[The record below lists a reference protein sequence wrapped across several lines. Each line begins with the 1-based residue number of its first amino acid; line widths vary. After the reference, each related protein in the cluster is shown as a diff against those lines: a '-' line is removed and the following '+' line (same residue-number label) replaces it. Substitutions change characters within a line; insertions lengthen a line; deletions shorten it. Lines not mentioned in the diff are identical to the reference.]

1 MDTIGSV
8 GAERQPPFRQARP
21 PAAPADR
28 DRDHGGSHDSDRDGH
43 HANKV
48 PDSGTVPA
56 RGVASTQHKLNVTA

>member
-28 DRDHGGSHDSDRDGH
+28 DRDRGGSHDGD
-43 HANKV
+43 HARNHDSKAS
-48 PDSGTVPA
+48 DSGTVPA
-56 RGVASTQHKLNVTA
+56 RSAASPLHKLNVTA